1 MSILDEYTKYSEY
14 NGHKKGQYLFQK
26 ARFFGRDCTQLVKV
40 QGFCEKNCEWFISF
54 SRVNKR
60 TLKIGNKTAIM
71 ESMPYKSFIENMP
84 NFN

>member
-14 NGHKKGQYLFQK
+14 NGHKRGQYLHQK
-26 ARFFGRDCTQLVKV
+26 ARFFGRDCTQLVRV
-40 QGFCEKNCEWFISF
+40 QGFYEKNGEWFISF